1 MTIDLLDGEWYAG
14 DPYPDYAWLRA
25 DAPVYRDER
34 NELWGVSRYADVVEV
49 SKHPERFCSGEGFRP
64 KTPPD
69 GSMIS
74 QDDPR
79 HTRQRRL
86 VYKGFTPKQV
96 AGMEA
101 HARAIVTGI
110 IDAVAPLGACD
121 FTQDIA
127 VPLPMIVIA
136 EMLGVPVEDRDRLQ
150 RWSDELI
157 KGADGKFHEG
167 VMEQFADFCEYITAV
182 IEDRRAHPRDD
193 LTSIL
198 THAEIVG
205 DDGTTDRFTL
215 AEVISE
221 LLLIMIGGNETT
233 RNVISGGMEAL
244 LAHPDQRDALALD
257 PSRLPLA
264 VEEMLRWVTPI
275 VNFRRTATAA
285 TELAGVPIAKGDELL
300 LLYGSANRDEAVF
313 GPTAASFDVTREP
326 NPHIAF
332 GFGTHFCL
340 GASLARLEIRVMYE
354 ELLAR
359 LPDIALA
366 PGASVQRTPSSFIR
380 GIHSMPITFTPTK
393 TSEDSHGVA

>member
-1 MTIDLLDGEWYAG
+1 MTAVADARVIDLLDGDLYAG
-14 DPYPDYAWLRA
+14 DPYPTYEWLREN
-25 DAPVYRDER
+25 APVYRDEV
-34 NELWGVSRYADVVEV
+34 NELWGISRHADVVYV
-49 SKHPERFCSGEGFRP
+49 SRHPELFCSGEGFRP

-101 HARAIVTGI
+101 HTRAIVTEI
-110 IDAVAPLGACD
+110 LDAVGPAGRCD

-136 EMLGVPVEDRDRLQ
+136 EMLGVKVEDRDRLQ
-150 RWSDELI
+150 AWSDELI
-157 KGADGKFHEG
+157 KGADGKVTE
-167 VMEQFADFCEYITAV
+167 EIIAQFADFCTYITEV
-182 IEDRRAHPRDD
+182 IEDRRVNPRDD

-198 THAEIVG
+198 THAEIV
-205 DDGTTDRFTL
+205 DDEGECHGFTL
-215 AEVISE
+215 DALINE
-221 LLLIMIGGNETT
+221 LLLILVGGNETT

-244 LAHPDQRDALALD
+244 LANPSQRQTLRDD
-257 PSRLPLA
+257 PSLLPVA
-264 VEEMLRWVTPI
+264 IEEMLRWVTPI
-275 VNFRRTATAA
+275 VNFQRTAT
-285 TELAGVPIAKGDELL
+285 TDVEVAGVPIAGGEKLL
-300 LLYGSANRDEAVF
+300 LLYGSANRDPSVF
-313 GPTAASFDVTREP
+313 GPSAADFDMRRDP

-354 ELLAR
+354 ELLRR
-359 LPDIALA
+359 LPDIELA

-380 GIHSMPITFTPTK
+380 GIHSMPVEFTP
-393 TSEDSHGVA
+393 S

>member
-1 MTIDLLDGEWYAG
+1 MTAVADARVIDLLDGDFYAG
-14 DPYPDYAWLRA
+14 DPYPTYEWLR
-25 DAPVYRDER
+25 DNAPVYRDEV
-34 NELWGVSRYADVVEV
+34 NGLWGISGHADIVHVSR
-49 SKHPERFCSGEGFRP
+49 HPELFCSGEGFRP

-69 GSMIS
+69 SSMIS

-101 HARAIVTGI
+101 HTRAIVTEI
-110 IDAVAPLGACD
+110 LDTVAPQGRCD
-121 FTQDIA
+121 FTQDVA

-136 EMLGVPVEDRDRLQ
+136 EMLGVRVQDRDRLQ
-150 RWSDELI
+150 AWSDELI
-157 KGADGKFHEG
+157 KGADGKVTDEI
-167 VMEQFADFCEYITAV
+167 VAQFADFCAYITEV
-182 IEDRRAHPRDD
+182 IEDRRANPRDD

-198 THAEIVG
+198 THAEIV
-205 DDGTTDRFTL
+205 DDGGERHAFTL
-215 AEVISE
+215 DELISE
-221 LLLIMIGGNETT
+221 LLLILIGGNETT

-244 LAHPDQRDALALD
+244 IAHPSQRQLLIDD
-257 PSRLPLA
+257 PLLLPIA
-264 VEEMLRWVTPI
+264 IEEMLRWVTPI
-275 VNFRRTATAA
+275 VNFQRTATTDA
-285 TELAGVPIAKGDELL
+285 EIAGVPIAAGEKLL
-300 LLYGSANRDEAVF
+300 LLYGSANRDRSVF
-313 GPTAASFDVTREP
+313 GPTAAEFDIRRDP

-354 ELLAR
+354 ELLRR

-380 GIHSMPITFTPTK
+380 GIHSMPVEYSP
-393 TSEDSHGVA
+393 H

>member
-1 MTIDLLDGEWYAG
+1 MKLDLLDGDFYAAN
-14 DPYPDYAWLRA
+14 PYPAYAWLREN
-25 DAPVYRDER
+25 APVYRDEA
-34 NELWGVSRYADVVEV
+34 NELLGIARHEDVVHVSR
-49 SKHPERFCSGEGFRP
+49 HPELFCSGEGFRP

-101 HARAIVTGI
+101 HCRTIVTGI
-110 IDAVAPLGACD
+110 IDAVAPLGRCD

-136 EMLGVPVEDRDRLQ
+136 EMLGVKVEDRDRLQ
-150 RWSDELI
+150 AWSDELI
-157 KGADGKFHEG
+157 KGADGKVTDEI
-167 VMEQFADFCEYITAV
+167 VAQFADFCEYITEV
-182 IEDRRAHPRDD
+182 IDDRRAHPRDD

-198 THAEIVG
+198 THAEIVD
-205 DDGTTDRFTL
+205 DDGERHALAPDTL
-215 AEVISE
+215 INE
-221 LLLIMIGGNETT
+221 LLLIMVGGNETT

-244 LAHPDQRDALALD
+244 IEHPVQREKLLAD
-257 PSRLPLA
+257 PSLLPSA
-264 VEEMLRWVTPI
+264 IEEMLRWVTPI
-275 VNFRRTATAA
+275 VNFQRTATTDA
-285 TELAGVPIAKGDELL
+285 EVAGVPIAAGEHLL
-300 LLYGSANRDEAVF
+300 LLYGSANRDERVF
-313 GPTAASFDVTREP
+313 GSTAPDFDVTRDP

-354 ELLAR
+354 ELLRR
-359 LPDIALA
+359 LPDIDLA
-366 PGASVQRTPSSFIR
+366 PGANAVRTPSAFIR
-380 GIHSMPITFTPTK
+380 GIHSMPVEFTPT
-393 TSEDSHGVA
+393 

>member
-1 MTIDLLDGEWYAG
+1 
-14 DPYPDYAWLRA
+14 
-25 DAPVYRDER
+25 
-34 NELWGVSRYADVVEV
+34 
-49 SKHPERFCSGEGFRP
+49 
-64 KTPPD
+64 
-69 GSMIS
+69 
-74 QDDPR
+74 
-79 HTRQRRL
+79 
-86 VYKGFTPKQV
+86 
-96 AGMEA
+96 
-101 HARAIVTGI
+101 
-110 IDAVAPLGACD
+110 
-121 FTQDIA
+121 
-127 VPLPMIVIA
+127 
-136 EMLGVPVEDRDRLQ
+136 
-150 RWSDELI
+150 
-157 KGADGKFHEG
+157 
-167 VMEQFADFCEYITAV
+167 MEQFADFCEYITAV

-198 THAEIVG
+198 THAEIVD
-205 DDGTTDRFTL
+205 DDGTSDRFTL

-285 TELAGVPIAKGDELL
+285 TELAGVPIEKGDELL

-313 GPTAASFDVTREP
+313 GPSAASFDVTREP

-380 GIHSMPITFTPTK
+380 GIHSMPVTFTPTK
-393 TSEDSHGVA
+393 TSEDSNDVA